1 MAFKTSSEIRQDFL
15 DFFSAK
21 NHAIVS
27 SSPVVPADD
36 PTLLFTNAGMNQFKP
51 LFLGEQKT
59 LAFEGKEWAR
69 AANTQKCIRV
79 SGKHNDLEE
88 VGHDTYHH
96 TLFEMLGNWS
106 FGDYFKEEA
115 IAWAWEL
122 LVDRWELDP
131 SRLYAT
137 VFGGDQEDG
146 LEVDQEA
153 IDLWRSQTSI
163 DHAHI
168 LKCGKKDNFWEMGE
182 TGPCGPCSE
191 IHIDLRSEQER
202 AEVDGASLVNK
213 DDPRVMEIWN
223 LVFIQFNR
231 LKSGELQTL
240 PAKHVDTGMGFERI
254 CAVMQSKTSNY
265 DSDVFSP
272 LIQAISN
279 RAGIHYGDDEYTD
292 IAVRVIADHI
302 RAVAFSV
309 ADGASPSN
317 DGRGYVVRRI
327 LRRAI
332 RYAWDRL
339 GIKEPFLF
347 ELVQVLG
354 QQFSDVFP
362 ELVAQQ
368 VYVEKVVHSE
378 EKSFIRTLGQG
389 IALFEQMTEHSEVLT
404 GEDAFK
410 LHDTYGFPI
419 DLTQLMAR
427 EKGLRVD
434 VAGFDERMNEQK
446 TRARAAGAF
455 SVDHNEKGQWSWV
468 AGKVAQSEFVGY
480 DQLSIITSIIAY
492 REVEDTFHLLLG
504 KNPFYAE
511 GGGQVSDKGLL
522 KQLLKPAN
530 ENNEADQ
537 EYMVIDV
544 QKSPYGSVLVVQQL
558 PALDQPVEATVNR
571 VSREYTCANHSAT
584 HLLQAALIKVLG
596 PHVAQKGS
604 LVNQDY
610 LRFDFTH
617 FEAMT
622 KQQLLEVQAL
632 VNEKIRAS
640 IPLEEDREIP
650 IEQAKERGA
659 RMLFGEKYGDKV
671 RVITFDSDYSM
682 ELCGGT
688 HVQNTGEIGFF
699 KIVHESS
706 VAAGI
711 RRIEAL
717 TAFGAEQWVAEQESK
732 LQTVANL
739 LGTSNEFAE
748 SIERLQADKKELERK
763 VEVLVQAK
771 AIASQQALMNTA
783 EQLDNGIKWV
793 CGHIESFDMDTLKN
807 MGYSILNESPKMTVS
822 TVFTLD
828 EESGKVFI
836 LATVTE
842 DLIQT
847 GLKAGAIVGK
857 LGRIIGGGG
866 GGQPSLATAGGSK
879 PEAIPEAVKVAKS
892 ILIGDI

>member
-1 MAFKTSSEIRQDFL
+1 MAFKTSSQIRQEFL
-15 DFFSAK
+15 DFFGAK

-59 LAFEGKEWAR
+59 LSFEGKEWMR

-153 IDLWRSQTSI
+153 IDLWKSHTNI
-163 DHAHI
+163 DHSHI

-191 IHIDLRSEQER
+191 IHIDLRSDQER
-202 AEVDGASLVNK
+202 AELDGASLVNK

-254 CAVMQSKTSNY
+254 CAVMQAKTSNY

-279 RAGIHYGDDEYTD
+279 HAGIRYGDDEYTD

-354 QQFSDVFP
+354 QQFSEVFP

-368 VYVEKVVHSE
+368 AYIEKVVHSE

-468 AGKVAQSEFVGY
+468 AGKETQSEFVGY
-480 DQLSIITSIIAY
+480 DELSISTSIIAY
-492 REVEDTFHLLLG
+492 REVEDTFHLLLE

-530 ENNEADQ
+530 HNNETDQ
-537 EYMVIDV
+537 EFAVIDV

-571 VSREYTCANHSAT
+571 VSREFTCANHSAT
-584 HLLQAALIKVLG
+584 HLLQAALITVLG

-622 KQQLLEVQAL
+622 KQQLLDVQAL
-632 VNEKIRAS
+632 VNEKIRAG
-640 IPLEEDREIP
+640 IPLEEDRKIP

-717 TAFGAEQWVAEQESK
+717 TAFGAEQWVTEQESK
-732 LQTVANL
+732 LQIVANL

-793 CGHIESFDMDTLKN
+793 CGHIESFDMDTIKN

-822 TVFTLD
+822 TVFTHD
-828 EESGKVFI
+828 EDSGKVFI

-879 PEAIPEAVKVAKS
+879 PEAIPEAITAAKS
-892 ILIGDI
+892 MLTD

>member
-1 MAFKTSSEIRQDFL
+1 MAFKTSSQIRQEFL
-15 DFFSAK
+15 DFFGAK

-59 LAFEGKEWAR
+59 LSFEGKEWMR

-153 IDLWRSQTSI
+153 IDLWKSHTNI

-191 IHIDLRSEQER
+191 IHIDLRSDQER
-202 AEVDGASLVNK
+202 AELDGASLVNK

-254 CAVMQSKTSNY
+254 CAVMQAKTSNY

-279 RAGIHYGDDEYTD
+279 RAGIRYGDDEYTD

-354 QQFSDVFP
+354 QQFSEVFP

-368 VYVEKVVHSE
+368 AYVEKVVHSE

-468 AGKVAQSEFVGY
+468 AGKETQSEFVGY
-480 DQLSIITSIIAY
+480 DELSISTSIIAY
-492 REVEDTFHLLLG
+492 REVEDTFHLLLE

-530 ENNEADQ
+530 HNNETDQ
-537 EYMVIDV
+537 EFAVIDV

-571 VSREYTCANHSAT
+571 VSREFTCANHSAT
-584 HLLQAALIKVLG
+584 HLLQAALITVLG

-604 LVNQDY
+604 LVNQHY

-622 KQQLLEVQAL
+622 KQQLLDVQAL
-632 VNEKIRAS
+632 VNEKIRAG

-717 TAFGAEQWVAEQESK
+717 TAFGAEQWVTEQESK

-793 CGHIESFDMDTLKN
+793 CGHIESFDMDTIKN

-822 TVFTLD
+822 TVFTHD
-828 EESGKVFI
+828 EDSGKVFI

-879 PEAIPEAVKVAKS
+879 PEAIPEAITAAKS
-892 ILIGDI
+892 MLTD

>member
-1 MAFKTSSEIRQDFL
+1 
-15 DFFSAK
+15 
-21 NHAIVS
+21 
-27 SSPVVPADD
+27 
-36 PTLLFTNAGMNQFKP
+36 
-51 LFLGEQKT
+51 
-59 LAFEGKEWAR
+59 
-69 AANTQKCIRV
+69 
-79 SGKHNDLEE
+79 
-88 VGHDTYHH
+88 
-96 TLFEMLGNWS
+96 MLGNWS
-106 FGDYFKEEA
+106 FGDYFKEDA

-153 IDLWRSQTSI
+153 IDLWKSHTNI

-191 IHIDLRSEQER
+191 IHIDLRSDQER
-202 AEVDGASLVNK
+202 AELDGASLVNK

-254 CAVMQSKTSNY
+254 CAVMQAKTSNY

-279 RAGIHYGDDEYTD
+279 RAGIRYGDDEYTD

-354 QQFSDVFP
+354 QQFSEVFP

-368 VYVEKVVHSE
+368 AYVEKVVHSE

-468 AGKVAQSEFVGY
+468 AGKETQSEFVGY
-480 DQLSIITSIIAY
+480 DELRISTSIIAY
-492 REVEDTFHLLLG
+492 REVEDTFHLLLE

-530 ENNEADQ
+530 HNNETDQ
-537 EYMVIDV
+537 EFAVIDV

-571 VSREYTCANHSAT
+571 VSREFTCANHSAT
-584 HLLQAALIKVLG
+584 HLLQAALITVLG

-622 KQQLLEVQAL
+622 KQQLLDVQAL
-632 VNEKIRAS
+632 VNEKIRAG

-717 TAFGAEQWVAEQESK
+717 TAFGAEQWVTEQESK

-793 CGHIESFDMDTLKN
+793 CGHIESFDMDTIKN

-822 TVFTLD
+822 TVFTHD
-828 EESGKVFI
+828 EDSGKVFI

-879 PEAIPEAVKVAKS
+879 PEAIPEAITAAKS
-892 ILIGDI
+892 MLTD

>member
-1 MAFKTSSEIRQDFL
+1 MAFKTSSQIRQEFL
-15 DFFSAK
+15 DFFGAK

-59 LAFEGKEWAR
+59 LSFEGKEWMR

-153 IDLWRSQTSI
+153 IDLWKSHTNI

-191 IHIDLRSEQER
+191 IHIDLRSDQER
-202 AEVDGASLVNK
+202 AELDGASLVNK

-254 CAVMQSKTSNY
+254 CAVMQAKTSNY

-279 RAGIHYGDDEYTD
+279 RAGIRYGDDEYTD

-354 QQFSDVFP
+354 QQFSEVFP

-368 VYVEKVVHSE
+368 AYVEKVVHSE

-468 AGKVAQSEFVGY
+468 AGKETQSEFVGY
-480 DQLSIITSIIAY
+480 DELRISTSIIAY
-492 REVEDTFHLLLG
+492 REVEDTFHLLLE

-530 ENNEADQ
+530 HNNETDQ
-537 EYMVIDV
+537 EFAVIDV

-571 VSREYTCANHSAT
+571 VSREFTCANHSAT
-584 HLLQAALIKVLG
+584 HLLQAALITVLG

-622 KQQLLEVQAL
+622 KQQLLDVQAL
-632 VNEKIRAS
+632 VNEKIRAG

-717 TAFGAEQWVAEQESK
+717 TAFGAEQWVTGQESK

-793 CGHIESFDMDTLKN
+793 CGHIESFDMDTIKN

-822 TVFTLD
+822 TVFTHD
-828 EESGKVFI
+828 EDSGKVFI

-879 PEAIPEAVKVAKS
+879 PEAIPEAITAAKS
-892 ILIGDI
+892 MLTD

>member
-1 MAFKTSSEIRQDFL
+1 MAFKTSSQIRQEFL
-15 DFFSAK
+15 DFFGAK

-59 LAFEGKEWAR
+59 LSFEGKEWMR

-153 IDLWRSQTSI
+153 IDLWKSHTNI
-163 DHAHI
+163 DHSHI

-191 IHIDLRSEQER
+191 IHIDLRSDQER
-202 AEVDGASLVNK
+202 AELDGASLVNK

-254 CAVMQSKTSNY
+254 CAVMQAKTSNY

-279 RAGIHYGDDEYTD
+279 RAGIRYGDDEYTD

-354 QQFSDVFP
+354 QQFSEVFP

-368 VYVEKVVHSE
+368 AYVEKVVHSE

-468 AGKVAQSEFVGY
+468 AGKETQSEFVGY
-480 DQLSIITSIIAY
+480 DELSISTSIIAY
-492 REVEDTFHLLLG
+492 RKVEDTFHLLLE

-530 ENNEADQ
+530 HNNETDQ
-537 EYMVIDV
+537 EFAVIDV

-571 VSREYTCANHSAT
+571 VSREFTCANHSAT
-584 HLLQAALIKVLG
+584 HLLQAALITVLG

-622 KQQLLEVQAL
+622 KQQLLDVQAL
-632 VNEKIRAS
+632 VNEKIRAG

-717 TAFGAEQWVAEQESK
+717 TAFGAEQWVTEQESK

-793 CGHIESFDMDTLKN
+793 CGHIESFDMDTIKN

-822 TVFTLD
+822 TIFTHD
-828 EESGKVFI
+828 EDSGKVFI

-879 PEAIPEAVKVAKS
+879 PEAIPEAITAAKS
-892 ILIGDI
+892 MLTD

>member
-1 MAFKTSSEIRQDFL
+1 MAFKTSSQIRQEFL
-15 DFFSAK
+15 DFFGAK

-59 LAFEGKEWAR
+59 LSFEGKEWMR

-153 IDLWRSQTSI
+153 IDLWKSHTNI
-163 DHAHI
+163 DHSHI

-191 IHIDLRSEQER
+191 IHIDLRSDQER
-202 AEVDGASLVNK
+202 AELDGASLVNK

-254 CAVMQSKTSNY
+254 CAVMQAKTSNY

-279 RAGIHYGDDEYTD
+279 RAGIRYGDDEYTD

-354 QQFSDVFP
+354 QQFSEVFP

-368 VYVEKVVHSE
+368 AYVEKVVHSE

-468 AGKVAQSEFVGY
+468 AGKETQSEFVGY
-480 DQLSIITSIIAY
+480 DELSISTSIIAY
-492 REVEDTFHLLLG
+492 RKVEDTFHLLLE

-530 ENNEADQ
+530 HNNETDQ
-537 EYMVIDV
+537 EFAVIDV

-571 VSREYTCANHSAT
+571 VSREFTCANHSAT
-584 HLLQAALIKVLG
+584 HLLQAALITVLG

-604 LVNQDY
+604 LVNQHY

-622 KQQLLEVQAL
+622 KQQLLDVQAL
-632 VNEKIRAS
+632 VNEKIRAG

-717 TAFGAEQWVAEQESK
+717 TAFGAEQWVTEQESK
-732 LQTVANL
+732 LQIVANL

-793 CGHIESFDMDTLKN
+793 CGHIESFDMDTIKN

-822 TVFTLD
+822 TVFTHD
-828 EESGKVFI
+828 EDSGKVFI

-879 PEAIPEAVKVAKS
+879 PEAIPEAITAAKS
-892 ILIGDI
+892 MLTD

>member
-1 MAFKTSSEIRQDFL
+1 MAFKTSSQIRQEFL
-15 DFFSAK
+15 DFFGAK

-59 LAFEGKEWAR
+59 LSFEGKEWMR

-146 LEVDQEA
+146 LDVDQEA
-153 IDLWRSQTSI
+153 IDLWKSQTNI
-163 DHAHI
+163 DHTHI

-202 AEVDGASLVNK
+202 AELDGASLVNK

-254 CAVMQSKTSNY
+254 CAVMQAKTSNY

-279 RAGIHYGDDEYTD
+279 RASISYGDDEYTD

-354 QQFSDVFP
+354 NQFSEVFP
-362 ELVAQQ
+362 ELIAQQ
-368 VYVEKVVHSE
+368 AYVEKVVHSE

-389 IALFEQMTEHSEVLT
+389 IALFEQMTEHSEVLA

-455 SVDHNEKGQWSWV
+455 SVDHNEKGQWNWV
-468 AGKVAQSEFVGY
+468 AGKETHSEFVGY
-480 DQLSIITSIIAY
+480 DQLSISTSIVAY
-492 REVEDTFHLLLG
+492 REVEDTFHLLLE

-522 KQLLKPAN
+522 KQVLKPAN
-530 ENNEADQ
+530 QNNEADQ
-537 EYMVIDV
+537 EYAVIDV
-544 QKSPYGSVLVVQQL
+544 QKSPYGSLLVVRQL

-571 VSREYTCANHSAT
+571 LSREYTCANHSAT

-622 KQQLLEVQAL
+622 KQQLLDVQAL

-717 TAFGAEQWVAEQESK
+717 TAFGAEQWVVEQESK

-739 LGTSNEFAE
+739 LGTSNEFVE

-763 VEVLVQAK
+763 VEALVQAK
-771 AIASQQALMNTA
+771 AIASQQTLMNTA

-793 CGHIESFDMDTLKN
+793 CGHIESFDMDTIKN

-822 TVFTLD
+822 TVFTHD
-828 EESGKVFI
+828 EDSGKVFI

-879 PEAIPEAVKVAKS
+879 PEAIPEAITAAKS
-892 ILIGDI
+892 MLTD

>member
-1 MAFKTSSEIRQDFL
+1 MAFKTSSQIRQEFL
-15 DFFSAK
+15 DFFGAK

-59 LAFEGKEWAR
+59 LSFEGKEWMR

-153 IDLWRSQTSI
+153 IDLWKSHTNI

-191 IHIDLRSEQER
+191 IHIDLRSDQER
-202 AEVDGASLVNK
+202 AELDGASLVNK

-254 CAVMQSKTSNY
+254 CAVMQAKTSNY

-279 RAGIHYGDDEYTD
+279 RAGISYGDDEYTD

-354 QQFSDVFP
+354 QQFSEVFP

-368 VYVEKVVHSE
+368 AYIEKVVHSE

-468 AGKVAQSEFVGY
+468 AGKETQSEFVGY
-480 DQLSIITSIIAY
+480 DELRISTSIIAY
-492 REVEDTFHLLLG
+492 REVEDTFHLLLE

-530 ENNEADQ
+530 HNNETDQ
-537 EYMVIDV
+537 EFAVIDV

-571 VSREYTCANHSAT
+571 VSREFTCANHSAT
-584 HLLQAALIKVLG
+584 HLLQAALITVLG

-622 KQQLLEVQAL
+622 KQQLLDVQAL
-632 VNEKIRAS
+632 VNEKIRAG
-640 IPLEEDREIP
+640 IPLEEDRKIP

-717 TAFGAEQWVAEQESK
+717 TAFGAEQWVTEQESK

-793 CGHIESFDMDTLKN
+793 CGHIESFDMDTIKN

-822 TVFTLD
+822 TVFTHD
-828 EESGKVFI
+828 EDSGKVFI

-879 PEAIPEAVKVAKS
+879 PEAIPEAITAAKS
-892 ILIGDI
+892 MLTD

>member
-1 MAFKTSSEIRQDFL
+1 MAFKTSSQIRQEFL
-15 DFFSAK
+15 DFFGAK

-59 LAFEGKEWAR
+59 LSFEGKEWMR

-153 IDLWRSQTSI
+153 IDLWKSHTNI
-163 DHAHI
+163 DHSHI

-191 IHIDLRSEQER
+191 IHIDLRSDQER
-202 AEVDGASLVNK
+202 AELDGASLVNK

-254 CAVMQSKTSNY
+254 CAVMQAKTSNY

-279 RAGIHYGDDEYTD
+279 RAGIRYGDDEYTD

-354 QQFSDVFP
+354 QQFSEVFP

-368 VYVEKVVHSE
+368 AYVEKVVHSE

-468 AGKVAQSEFVGY
+468 AGKETQSEFVGY
-480 DQLSIITSIIAY
+480 DELRISTSIIAY
-492 REVEDTFHLLLG
+492 REVEDTFHLLLE

-530 ENNEADQ
+530 HNNETDQ
-537 EYMVIDV
+537 EFAVIDV
-544 QKSPYGSVLVVQQL
+544 QKSPYGSVLVVQEL
-558 PALDQPVEATVNR
+558 PALDQPVEAIVNR
-571 VSREYTCANHSAT
+571 VSREFTCANHSAT
-584 HLLQAALIKVLG
+584 HLLQAALITVLG

-622 KQQLLEVQAL
+622 KQQLLDVQAL
-632 VNEKIRAS
+632 VNEKIRAG

-717 TAFGAEQWVAEQESK
+717 TAFGAEQWVTEQESK

-793 CGHIESFDMDTLKN
+793 CGHIESFDMDTIKN

-822 TVFTLD
+822 TVFTHD
-828 EESGKVFI
+828 EDSGKVFI

-879 PEAIPEAVKVAKS
+879 PEAIPEAITAAKS
-892 ILIGDI
+892 MLTD

>member
-1 MAFKTSSEIRQDFL
+1 MAFKTSSQIRQEFL
-15 DFFSAK
+15 DFFGAK

-36 PTLLFTNAGMNQFKP
+36 QTLLFTNAGMNQFKP

-59 LAFEGKEWAR
+59 LSFEGKEWMR

-153 IDLWRSQTSI
+153 IDLWKSHTNI

-191 IHIDLRSEQER
+191 IHIDLRSDQER
-202 AEVDGASLVNK
+202 AELDGASLVNK

-254 CAVMQSKTSNY
+254 CAVMQAKTSNY

-279 RAGIHYGDDEYTD
+279 RAGIRYGDDEYTD

-354 QQFSDVFP
+354 QQFSEVFP

-368 VYVEKVVHSE
+368 AYIEKVVHSE

-468 AGKVAQSEFVGY
+468 AGKETQSEFVGY
-480 DQLSIITSIIAY
+480 DELSISTSIIAY
-492 REVEDTFHLLLG
+492 REVEDTFHLLLE

-530 ENNEADQ
+530 HNNETDQ
-537 EYMVIDV
+537 EFAVIDV

-571 VSREYTCANHSAT
+571 VSREFTCANHSAT
-584 HLLQAALIKVLG
+584 HLLQAALITVLG

-622 KQQLLEVQAL
+622 KQQLLDVQAL
-632 VNEKIRAS
+632 VNEKIRAG

-717 TAFGAEQWVAEQESK
+717 TAFGAEQWVTEQESK

-793 CGHIESFDMDTLKN
+793 CGHIESFDMDTIKN

-822 TVFTLD
+822 TVFTHD
-828 EESGKVFI
+828 EDSGKVFI

-879 PEAIPEAVKVAKS
+879 PEAIPEAITAAKS
-892 ILIGDI
+892 MLTD

>member
-1 MAFKTSSEIRQDFL
+1 MAFKTSSQIRQEFL
-15 DFFSAK
+15 DFFGAK

-59 LAFEGKEWAR
+59 LSFEGKEWMR

-153 IDLWRSQTSI
+153 IDLWKSHTNI

-191 IHIDLRSEQER
+191 IHIDLRSDQER
-202 AEVDGASLVNK
+202 AELDGASLVNK

-254 CAVMQSKTSNY
+254 CAVMQAKTSNY

-279 RAGIHYGDDEYTD
+279 RAGIRYGDDEYTD

-354 QQFSDVFP
+354 QQFSEVFP

-368 VYVEKVVHSE
+368 AYVEKVVHSE

-389 IALFEQMTEHSEVLT
+389 IALFEQMTEHSKVLT

-468 AGKVAQSEFVGY
+468 AGKETQSEFVGY
-480 DQLSIITSIIAY
+480 DELSISTSIIAY
-492 REVEDTFHLLLG
+492 RVVEDTFHLLLE

-530 ENNEADQ
+530 HNNETDQ
-537 EYMVIDV
+537 EFAVIDV

-571 VSREYTCANHSAT
+571 VSREFTCANHSAT
-584 HLLQAALIKVLG
+584 HLLQAALITVLG

-622 KQQLLEVQAL
+622 KQQLLDVQAL
-632 VNEKIRAS
+632 VNEKIRAG

-717 TAFGAEQWVAEQESK
+717 TAFGAEQWVTEQESK

-793 CGHIESFDMDTLKN
+793 CGHIESFDMDTIKN
-807 MGYSILNESPKMTVS
+807 MGYSILNESPNMTVS
-822 TVFTLD
+822 TVFTHD
-828 EESGKVFI
+828 EDSGKVFI

-879 PEAIPEAVKVAKS
+879 PEAIPEAITAAKS
-892 ILIGDI
+892 ILTD

>member
-1 MAFKTSSEIRQDFL
+1 MAFKTSSQIRQEFL
-15 DFFSAK
+15 DFFGAK

-59 LAFEGKEWAR
+59 LSFEGKEWMR

-153 IDLWRSQTSI
+153 IDLWKSHTNI

-191 IHIDLRSEQER
+191 IHIDLRSDQER
-202 AEVDGASLVNK
+202 AELDGASLVNK

-254 CAVMQSKTSNY
+254 CAVMQAKTSNY

-279 RAGIHYGDDEYTD
+279 RAGIRYGDDEYTD

-354 QQFSDVFP
+354 QQFSEVFP

-368 VYVEKVVHSE
+368 AYIEKVVHSE

-468 AGKVAQSEFVGY
+468 AGKETQSEFVGY
-480 DQLSIITSIIAY
+480 DELRISTSIIAY
-492 REVEDTFHLLLG
+492 REVEDTFHLLLE

-530 ENNEADQ
+530 HNNETDQ
-537 EYMVIDV
+537 EFAVIDV

-571 VSREYTCANHSAT
+571 VSREFTCANHSAT
-584 HLLQAALIKVLG
+584 HLLQAALITVLG

-622 KQQLLEVQAL
+622 KQQLLDVQAL
-632 VNEKIRAS
+632 VNEKIRAG

-717 TAFGAEQWVAEQESK
+717 TAFGAEQWVTEQESK

-739 LGTSNEFAE
+739 LGASNEFAE

-763 VEVLVQAK
+763 VEILVQAK

-793 CGHIESFDMDTLKN
+793 CGHIESFDMDTIKN

-822 TVFTLD
+822 TVFTHD
-828 EESGKVFI
+828 GDSGKVFI

-879 PEAIPEAVKVAKS
+879 PEAIPEAIAAAKS
-892 ILIGDI
+892 MLTD

>member
-1 MAFKTSSEIRQDFL
+1 MAFKTSSQIRQEFL
-15 DFFSAK
+15 DFFGAK

-59 LAFEGKEWAR
+59 LSFEGKEWMR

-153 IDLWRSQTSI
+153 IDLWKSHTNI

-191 IHIDLRSEQER
+191 IHIDLRSDQER
-202 AEVDGASLVNK
+202 AELDGASLVNK

-254 CAVMQSKTSNY
+254 CAVMQAKTSNY

-279 RAGIHYGDDEYTD
+279 RAGIRYGDDEYTD

-354 QQFSDVFP
+354 QQFSEVFP

-368 VYVEKVVHSE
+368 AYVEKVVHSE

-389 IALFEQMTEHSEVLT
+389 IALFEQMTEHSKVLT

-468 AGKVAQSEFVGY
+468 AGKETQSEFVGY
-480 DQLSIITSIIAY
+480 DELSISTSIIAY
-492 REVEDTFHLLLG
+492 RIVEDTFHLLLE

-530 ENNEADQ
+530 HNNETDQ
-537 EYMVIDV
+537 EFAVIDV

-571 VSREYTCANHSAT
+571 VSREFTCANHSAT
-584 HLLQAALIKVLG
+584 HLLQAALITVLG

-604 LVNQDY
+604 LVNQHY

-622 KQQLLEVQAL
+622 KQQLLDVQAL
-632 VNEKIRAS
+632 VNEKIRAG

-717 TAFGAEQWVAEQESK
+717 TAFGAEQWVTEQESK

-793 CGHIESFDMDTLKN
+793 CGHIESFDMDTIKN
-807 MGYSILNESPKMTVS
+807 MGYSILNESPNMTVS
-822 TVFTLD
+822 TVFTHD
-828 EESGKVFI
+828 EDSGKVFI

-879 PEAIPEAVKVAKS
+879 PEAIPEAITAAKS
-892 ILIGDI
+892 ILTD

>member
-1 MAFKTSSEIRQDFL
+1 MAFKTSSQIRQEFL
-15 DFFSAK
+15 DFFGAK

-59 LAFEGKEWAR
+59 LSFEGKEWMR

-153 IDLWRSQTSI
+153 IDLWKSHTNI

-191 IHIDLRSEQER
+191 IHIDLRSDQER
-202 AEVDGASLVNK
+202 AELDGASLVNK

-254 CAVMQSKTSNY
+254 CAVMQAKTSNY

-279 RAGIHYGDDEYTD
+279 RAGIRYGDDEYTD

-354 QQFSDVFP
+354 QQFSEVFP

-368 VYVEKVVHSE
+368 AYVEKVVHSE

-468 AGKVAQSEFVGY
+468 AGKETQSEFVGY
-480 DQLSIITSIIAY
+480 DELRISTSIIAY
-492 REVEDTFHLLLG
+492 REVEDTFHLLLE

-530 ENNEADQ
+530 HNNETDQ
-537 EYMVIDV
+537 EFAVIDV

-571 VSREYTCANHSAT
+571 VPREFTCANHSAT
-584 HLLQAALIKVLG
+584 HLLQAALITVLG

-622 KQQLLEVQAL
+622 KQQLLDVQAL
-632 VNEKIRAS
+632 VNEKIRAG

-717 TAFGAEQWVAEQESK
+717 TAFGAEQWVTEQESK

-793 CGHIESFDMDTLKN
+793 CGHIESFDMDTIKN

-822 TVFTLD
+822 TVFTHD
-828 EESGKVFI
+828 EDSGKVFI

-879 PEAIPEAVKVAKS
+879 PEAIPEAITAAKS
-892 ILIGDI
+892 MLTD

>member
-1 MAFKTSSEIRQDFL
+1 M
-15 DFFSAK
+15 
-21 NHAIVS
+21 
-27 SSPVVPADD
+27 
-36 PTLLFTNAGMNQFKP
+36 LFTNAGMNQFKP

-59 LAFEGKEWAR
+59 LSFEGKEWMR

-153 IDLWRSQTSI
+153 IDLWKSHTNI

-191 IHIDLRSEQER
+191 IHIDLRSDKER
-202 AEVDGASLVNK
+202 AELDGASLVNK

-254 CAVMQSKTSNY
+254 CAVMQAKTSNY

-279 RAGIHYGDDEYTD
+279 RAGIRYGDDEYTD

-354 QQFSDVFP
+354 QQFSEVFP

-368 VYVEKVVHSE
+368 AYVEKVVHSE

-468 AGKVAQSEFVGY
+468 AGKETQSEFVGY
-480 DQLSIITSIIAY
+480 DELRISTSIIAY
-492 REVEDTFHLLLG
+492 REVEDTFHLLLE

-530 ENNEADQ
+530 HNNETDQ
-537 EYMVIDV
+537 EFAVIDV

-571 VSREYTCANHSAT
+571 VSREFTCANHSAT
-584 HLLQAALIKVLG
+584 HLLQAALITVLG

-622 KQQLLEVQAL
+622 KQQLLDVQAL
-632 VNEKIRAS
+632 VNEKIRAG

-717 TAFGAEQWVAEQESK
+717 TAFGAEQWVTEQESK

-793 CGHIESFDMDTLKN
+793 CGHIESFDMDTIKN

-822 TVFTLD
+822 TVFTHD
-828 EESGKVFI
+828 EDSGKVFI

-879 PEAIPEAVKVAKS
+879 PEAIPEAITAAKS
-892 ILIGDI
+892 MLTD